1 MTQMNLI
8 IDNLSLL
15 LRCETK
21 YKGCILQKLPEKTM
35 NAILIGTN
43 I

>member
-1 MTQMNLI
+1 MNLI
-8 IDNLSLL
+8 TDNLSLL

-21 YKGCILQKLPEKTM
+21 YKGCIIQKLPEKTK
-35 NAILIGTN
+35 NDLLTGTD